1 MFRYKM
7 GMRTGRGILMTF
19 VVMPAA
25 AAMFMFMFMLMLV
38 IVGMFMRVTVTMVMS
53 VTVIVL
59 MRMVVIWHSISLL
72 SAPLCQPDR
81 LARHSS

>member
-7 GMRTGRGILMTF
+7 GMRTGRGIFMTF

-25 AAMFMFMFMLMLV
+25 AAMLM

-53 VTVIVL
+53 VTVIVF